1 MHPSFTLEI
10 GNECFS
16 GQKLIDSVEQNYLSA
31 SDEWQ
36 KSIVS
41 FLRQWFNSTD
51 IIAVQTSGSTG
62 VPQIIYLSKTTM
74 RISASMTCDYFGLQP
89 GDRALLCLSSDNIA
103 GRMMLVR
110 AMERGLHLIAVNP
123 VGCPLSTINES
134 VKFSAMV
141 PLQVQHCL
149 EKNCL
154 DKTEIL
160 LIGGVAV
167 SDKMKDE
174 LMQHAVKC
182 YSSYGMTETMS
193 HVALKKLNGADASE
207 WFEGLADIR
216 FSLDQRGCLEIEA
229 ENLGIGKLQT
239 NDLCELDG
247 NHFFKWLGRV
257 DFIINS
263 GGIKVIPEQ
272 LEKILTPYVNF
283 PFFIT
288 GIPNEELGEQVV
300 IFVEASQEEQ
310 MPINQIFKALQ
321 KWPKYQRPKAIYYLP
336 SFVYTA
342 TGKINRG
349 ATKAKGGNWK
359 SWGFMKNI

>member
-1 MHPSFTLEI
+1 MHSSFTLEI
-10 GNECFS
+10 GNECLS
-16 GQKLIDSVEQNYLSA
+16 GQKLINAVGQDRFSVNE
-31 SDEWQ
+31 EWQ
-36 KSIVS
+36 KYVVS
-41 FLRQWFNSTD
+41 FLIQWFNSEE
-51 IIAVQTSGSTG
+51 IITVQTSGSTG
-62 VPQIIYLSKTTM
+62 VPQVIQLLKSTM
-74 RISASMTCDYFGLQP
+74 RISAMMSCDYFGLQP
-89 GDRALLCLSSDNIA
+89 GDRALLCLSADNIA
-103 GRMMLVR
+103 GKMMLVR

-123 VGCPLSTINES
+123 VGCPLSTINEK

-149 EKNCL
+149 EENRL

-174 LMQHAVKC
+174 LMQNTVKC

-193 HVALKKLNGADASE
+193 HVALKKLNGPDASE
-207 WFEGLADIR
+207 WFEGLADIS

-229 ENLGIGKLQT
+229 ESLGISKLQT

-272 LEKILTPYVNF
+272 LEKILSPYVNF
-283 PFFIT
+283 PFFIA

-300 IFVEASQEEQ
+300 IFVEASLAEQ
-310 MPINQIFKALQ
+310 IPINQIFQALQ
-321 KWPKYQRPKAIYYLP
+321 EWPKYQRPKAIYYLP

-342 TGKINRG
+342 SGKINRG
-349 ATKAKGGNWK
+349 ATKAKAGNR
-359 SWGFMKNI
+359 IP